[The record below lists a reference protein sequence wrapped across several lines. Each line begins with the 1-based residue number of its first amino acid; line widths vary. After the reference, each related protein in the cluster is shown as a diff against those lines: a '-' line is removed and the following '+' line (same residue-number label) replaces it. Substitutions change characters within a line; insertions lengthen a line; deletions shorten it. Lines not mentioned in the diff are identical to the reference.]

1 MKRYSP
7 SLWSTTWLIFN
18 RPFRAYTTRFN
29 EIIKGFKV
37 FNGPLVIT
45 TQKEKDV
52 LEKALERMF
61 EKRFLEWDE

>member
-1 MKRYSP
+1 MKRDLPY
-7 SLWSTTWLIFN
+7 LWNTTWLIFN
-18 RPFRAYTTRFN
+18 RPLCAYITRFN

-61 EKRFLEWDE
+61 EKCFLEWD